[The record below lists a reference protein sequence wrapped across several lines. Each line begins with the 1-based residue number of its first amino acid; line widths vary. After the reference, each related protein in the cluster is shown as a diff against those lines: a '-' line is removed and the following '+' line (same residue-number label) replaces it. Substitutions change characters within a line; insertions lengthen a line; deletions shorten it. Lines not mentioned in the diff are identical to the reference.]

1 MIASQLRE
9 LPRAVR
15 QIPEILKEIHF
26 WRLLFAALPFFSYLI
41 IFSSYK
47 AFRHITNLD
56 DVSPPNYVI
65 LSTLEYRLF
74 FCHPHKLLSYLANP
88 VFDLLAA
95 IPYLIHF
102 PLPFLFMAYLI
113 LSPRKRQA
121 LYPMLWCAGWVN
133 LIAVLFQATFPT
145 APPWF
150 TDSAVL
156 DAQGQILYE
165 RANEAGFK
173 RLDRMFGFTL
183 FHGIYSQS
191 PLKYGAFPSLHV
203 AWPVVI
209 LLNHPW
215 FGKKVAVIHIM
226 WISLAALYSTHHY
239 LIDVLG
245 GISLVIIVRLSMLKI
260 WSPFPELDDT
270 RATEEMVPPCPEEG
284 LSKPYAPVCNGSVES
299 IV

>member
-1 MIASQLRE
+1 MFASQLQE
-9 LPRAVR
+9 LPRAAR
-15 QIPEILKEIHF
+15 QIPEILREIHF
-26 WRLLFAALPFFSYLI
+26 WKLLLAALPFFTYLL

-47 AFRHITNLD
+47 AFRHLTNLD
-56 DVSPPNYVI
+56 DISPPNYVV
-65 LSTLEYRLF
+65 LSTLEYSLF
-74 FCHPHKLLSYLANP
+74 FCHPHKLLSQLANP

-95 IPYLIHF
+95 VPYLIHF

-113 LSPRKRQA
+113 LNPRKRQA
-121 LYPMLWCAGWVN
+121 VYPFIWCAGWVN

-156 DAQGQILYE
+156 DKQGNVLYE
-165 RANEAGFK
+165 RASEAGFK
-173 RLDRMFGFTL
+173 RLDALFGLSL

-191 PLKYGAFPSLHV
+191 PLKFGAFPSLHV

-209 LLNHPW
+209 LLNHHW
-215 FGKKVAVIHIM
+215 FGKKVAITHIV

-239 LIDVLG
+239 LVDVLG
-245 GISLVIIVRLSMLKI
+245 GIALAVIVKLSMLKV
-260 WSPFPELDDT
+260 WSPFAELDDT
-270 RATEEMVPPCPEEG
+270 RTLSEDPNASLEEG
-284 LSKPYAPVCNGSVES
+284 PTKSYAPVCNGSVES